1 MDIVENKQNKSPKSD
16 DEVMVFDI
24 PINRNL
30 EKNEDDN
37 NQNNTQLYFDFKNTI
52 IWKIIKIVA
61 ILTSLYIGIWIFST
75 GIIVTI
81 YRDYSFVVFNKYV
94 TLTLYICFGIILLIG
109 IFLNY
114 IENKIQSLKN

>member
-24 PINRNL
+24 PINQNL
-30 EKNEDDN
+30 EKNDNDN

-75 GIIVTI
+75 GIIVI
-81 YRDYSFVVFNKYV
+81 VYRDYSFVVFNKYV
-94 TLTLYICFGIILLIG
+94 TLTLYISFGIILLIG

>member
-24 PINRNL
+24 PINQNL
-30 EKNEDDN
+30 EKNDNDN

-75 GIIVTI
+75 GIIIIVFK
-81 YRDYSFVVFNKYV
+81 DYSFVVFNKYV
-94 TLTLYICFGIILLIG
+94 TLTLYISFGIILLIG

>member
-30 EKNEDDN
+30 EKNDNDN

-75 GIIVTI
+75 GIIVI
-81 YRDYSFVVFNKYV
+81 VYRDYSFVVFNKYV
-94 TLTLYICFGIILLIG
+94 TLTLYISFGIILLIG

>member
-30 EKNEDDN
+30 EKNDNDN

-75 GIIVTI
+75 GIIVII